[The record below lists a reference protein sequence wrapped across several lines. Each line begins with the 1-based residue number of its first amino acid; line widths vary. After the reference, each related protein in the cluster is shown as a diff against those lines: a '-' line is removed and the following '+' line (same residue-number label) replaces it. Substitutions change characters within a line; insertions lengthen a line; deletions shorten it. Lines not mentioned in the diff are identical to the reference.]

1 MALKKSFARRPSP
14 QPRRDHVPP
23 LPHPSWR
30 LNAAGPRPAIVC
42 AGSALVLDPGVC
54 VDIVATRQSAGA

>member
-1 MALKKSFARRPSP
+1 MALKKSFARRPSL

-30 LNAAGPRPAIVC
+30 LNAAGPDFSGAVRIVQ
-42 AGSALVLDPGVC
+42 AKDFWDKLG
-54 VDIVATRQSAGA
+54 I